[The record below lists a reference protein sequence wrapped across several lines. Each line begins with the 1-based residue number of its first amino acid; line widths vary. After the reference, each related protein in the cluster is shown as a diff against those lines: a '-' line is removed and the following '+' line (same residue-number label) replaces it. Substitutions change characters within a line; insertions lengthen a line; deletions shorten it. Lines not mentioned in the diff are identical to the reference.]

1 MGISAFNTALNRVS
15 KVNSFV
21 GTGSQ
26 VYQGLTNP
34 DLAQGASGV
43 LTALAGRSKF
53 ARKLLTIDSRVKD
66 IFTKLGGIGDMF
78 KVPTAPIQV
87 WPADPNSIVNQATAR
102 LDPQMNFSWTAEIY
116 STNEED
122 KFIEPIYIEEISAPV
137 MTLEQHVT
145 FREGMERNY
154 IAGITIASINIKLY
168 EDVTST
174 AAKFMLSW
182 ANAGYSNKLGTFTGS
197 FEYKK
202 SIVISMLDPYGTV
215 SARFILG
222 GCFPTSLLD
231 GYNFTSGAATP
242 ISPTATISV
251 DTVECISLNDELIA
265 SRAGAL
271 SSMAIGM
278 SGAAPAVGGL
288 LSGGISGF
296 KSKLQNSLK
305 SKFSSQ
311 LNSLNNLKSNA
322 MNQANGLLASA
333 RSGAESAASSALG
346 KAKSFF

>member
-1 MGISAFNTALNRVS
+1 MGISAFNSALNKVS
-15 KVNSFV
+15 KVSSFV

-26 VYQGLTNP
+26 VYKGLTNP
-34 DLAQGASGV
+34 DLAQGVSGV
-43 LTALAGRSKF
+43 LTALAGRSKL
-53 ARKLLTIDSRVKD
+53 AKKLLTIDSRVKD
-66 IFTKLGGIGDMF
+66 IFTKIGGISDTF
-78 KVPTAPIQV
+78 KTPGAPIEV
-87 WPADPNSIVNQATAR
+87 WPNDPNSIVNQARAR
-102 LDPQMNFSWTAEIY
+102 LDPQMNFSWIAEIY
-116 STNEED
+116 SVNEED

-137 MTLEQHVT
+137 ITMEQHVT

-154 IAGITIASINIKLY
+154 IAGVSIASINIKLY
-168 EDVTST
+168 EDVAST

-182 ANAGYSNKLGTFTGS
+182 ANAGFSNEHGTFTGS

-202 SIVISMLDPYGTV
+202 SIVISMLDPYGTT
-215 SARFILG
+215 SARFVLG

-251 DTVECISLNDELIA
+251 DTVECISINDDLIVN
-265 SRAGAL
+265 RAGAL

-278 SGAAPAVGGL
+278 PTEPG
-288 LSGGISGF
+288 LSGFRAKIRD
-296 KSKLQNSLK
+296 QLK

-311 LNSLNNLKSNA
+311 LNNLKSNA
-322 MNQANGLLASA
+322 MGQANGLLASA